1 MLVIL
6 ARARLANN
14 FGQVAGAADRNL
26 DQLPAL
32 IDQFSA
38 VATAIADR
46 DAEIRRLASSADE
59 LTSTLAARDQELAAL
74 VESAD
79 RLVLQ
84 LTARRDELTTIL
96 ADGSAAVAQGSAL
109 LAGHRDAIDQL
120 LGDLGTIT
128 SQLGDE
134 LPQVNRALTQ
144 AQTLFPLL
152 VDTLDPAGGFS
163 VRGEGILVHPGQLAE
178 IVDTVQ
184 ALLGVLGVQ
193 P

>member
-1 MLVIL
+1 M
-6 ARARLANN
+6 
-14 FGQVAGAADRNL
+14 
-26 DQLPAL
+26 
-32 IDQFSA
+32 
-38 VATAIADR
+38 
-46 DAEIRRLASSADE
+46 
-59 LTSTLAARDQELAAL
+59 
-74 VESAD
+74 
-79 RLVLQ
+79 
-84 LTARRDELTTIL
+84 
-96 ADGSAAVAQGSAL
+96 
-109 LAGHRDAIDQL
+109 